1 MSPPRAAR
9 IIHSSLPEFRASVTR
24 KVHVCPLPNAADTPP
39 PALLERPE
47 DGIAVV
53 RLHRPEATNALSLE
67 LQALLS
73 QMFAELGADPSV
85 RCIVL
90 TGGDK
95 VFAAG
100 ATFTAWPASAP
111 SRSTSATPSGCG
123 RRSSTAPS
131 R

>member
-1 MSPPRAAR
+1 MHP
-9 IIHSSLPEFRASVTR
+9 
-24 KVHVCPLPNAADTPP
+24 
-39 PALLERPE
+39 
-47 DGIAVV
+47 G
-53 RLHRPEATNALSLE
+53 LE

-95 VFAAG
+95 GVRGGGDIHSMAG
-100 ATFTAWPASAP
+100 VGPIEIHQRHP
-111 SRSTSATPSGCG
+111 GGCG

>member
-1 MSPPRAAR
+1 MSAAAPFP
-9 IIHSSLPEFRASVTR
+9 SPEHAD
-24 KVHVCPLPNAADTPP
+24 AAP

-47 DGIAVV
+47 DGVAVV

-73 QMFAELGADPSV
+73 RMFAELGADPTV

-100 ATFTAWPASAP
+100 GDI
-111 SRSTSATPSGCG
+111 RSMAGVGPIEIHQRHTE
-123 RRSSTAPS
+123 RV
-131 R
+131 